1 MLRSGDRVQ
10 VAAKAVNLV
19 RSFGPCRTRRFSEPL
34 LGMRAR
40 LRQPDSGDPG
50 AAFSAFMTDTEPRI
64 QRALRAGYGPEIG
77 REATLEAFEYG
88 WEHWNRIGAM
98 SNPAGYLY
106 RVGAHCAA
114 RLARNR
120 GSMVLTT
127 EVPTM
132 SEPWV
137 EPGLDGA
144 LDVLSGP
151 QRTAVVLIHGFGW
164 TYQEVSDLLGVRR
177 STVQRH
183 TARAMSKLRSELEV
197 HDAIA

>member
-1 MLRSGDRVQ
+1 MPLGVGLLSGRPV
-10 VAAKAVNLV
+10 LV
-19 RSFGPCRTRRFSEPL
+19 RSFGPCRTNRFSEPL
-34 LGMRAR
+34 LGMRPR
-40 LRQPDSGDPG
+40 LRDNDPSARG
-50 AAFSAFMTDTEPRI
+50 EAFSAFMVGAEPRI

-88 WEHWNRIGAM
+88 WEHWDRIGAM

-114 RLARNR
+114 RLCRNGR
-120 GSMVLTT
+120 SVLLTA
-127 EVPTM
+127 EVPTS

-144 LDVLSGP
+144 LDHLSGP

-164 TYQEVSDLLGVRR
+164 TYREVAELLGVRR

-183 TARAMSKLRSELEV
+183 ATRAMSKLRSEFEV